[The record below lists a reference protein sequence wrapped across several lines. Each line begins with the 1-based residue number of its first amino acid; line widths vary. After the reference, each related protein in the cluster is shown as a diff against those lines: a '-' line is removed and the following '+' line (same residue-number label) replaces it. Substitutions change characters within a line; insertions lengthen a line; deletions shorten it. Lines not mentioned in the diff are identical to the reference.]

1 MNKFSATLVIASFV
15 TFGAVAWAQSGQ
27 SPANAAVSPLEP
39 IYDCADKTNPTER
52 LACFDAAVATIRAK
66 EAKSEIVTFDKQR
79 VEKVRREAFGFSL
92 PSLPKLGFPA
102 FGSGAPKADSKDQSV
117 AASAVEEDIEEQS
130 FTVVSTRESA
140 GRVVITLENGQ
151 VWRLTEAGELN
162 APSRPPFKVKI
173 RTAAMGSF
181 ILSVEGRN
189 KGYRVR
195 RVE

>member
-1 MNKFSATLVIASFV
+1 MNKFSTTLLAASFM
-15 TFGAVAWAQSGQ
+15 TFGAVALAQSGQ
-27 SPANAAVSPLEP
+27 NPANAAVSPLEP
-39 IYDCADKTNPTER
+39 IYACANKTDPTER

-102 FGSGAPKADSKDQSV
+102 FGGAPKAEGKDQSV
-117 AASAVEEDIEEQS
+117 AAAAVEEDIEEQS

-151 VWRLTEAGELN
+151 IWRLTEAGELN
-162 APSRPPFKVKI
+162 SPKRPPYKVNI

-181 ILSVEGRN
+181 ILTVEGRN

>member
-1 MNKFSATLVIASFV
+1 MNKFSITLITASFM
-15 TFGAVAWAQSGQ
+15 TFGAVALAQSGQ
-27 SPANAAVSPLEP
+27 NPANAAVSPLEP
-39 IYDCADKTNPTER
+39 IYACANKTDPTER

-102 FGSGAPKADSKDQSV
+102 FGGAPKAEGKDQSV
-117 AASAVEEDIEEQS
+117 AAAAVETDIEEQS
-130 FTVVSTRESA
+130 FTVASTRESA
-140 GRVVITLENGQ
+140 GRVVLTLENGQ

-162 APSRPPFKVKI
+162 APSRPPYKVKI

-181 ILSVEGRN
+181 ILTVEGRN

>member
-1 MNKFSATLVIASFV
+1 M
-15 TFGAVAWAQSGQ
+15 TFGAVALAQSGQ
-27 SPANAAVSPLEP
+27 NPANAAVSPLEP
-39 IYDCADKTNPTER
+39 IYACANKTDPTER

-102 FGSGAPKADSKDQSV
+102 FGGAPKAEGKDQSV
-117 AASAVEEDIEEQS
+117 AAAAVEADIEEQS

-151 VWRLTEAGELN
+151 IWRLTEAGELN
-162 APSRPPFKVKI
+162 APKRPPYKVNI

-181 ILSVEGRN
+181 ILTVEGRN

>member
-1 MNKFSATLVIASFV
+1 MNKFSTTLIAASFM
-15 TFGAVAWAQSGQ
+15 TFGAVALAQSGQ
-27 SPANAAVSPLEP
+27 NPANAAVSPLEP
-39 IYDCADKTNPTER
+39 IYACANKTDPTER

-102 FGSGAPKADSKDQSV
+102 FGGAPKAEGKDQSV
-117 AASAVEEDIEEQS
+117 AAAAVEADIEEQS

-151 VWRLTEAGELN
+151 IWRLTEAGELN
-162 APSRPPFKVKI
+162 APKRPPYKVNI

-181 ILSVEGRN
+181 ILTVEGRN

>member
-1 MNKFSATLVIASFV
+1 MNKFSATLIAASFM

-27 SPANAAVSPLEP
+27 NSANAALSPLEP
-39 IYDCADKTNPTER
+39 IYACADKTNPTER

-102 FGSGAPKADSKDQSV
+102 FGGGPKADSKDQSV
-117 AASAVEEDIEEQS
+117 AAAAVEADIEEQS
-130 FTVVSTRESA
+130 FTVASTRESA
-140 GRVVITLENGQ
+140 GRVVLTLENGQ

-162 APSRPPFKVKI
+162 APSRPPYKVKI

-181 ILSVEGRN
+181 ILTVEGRN

>member
-1 MNKFSATLVIASFV
+1 MNKFSTTLITASFM
-15 TFGAVAWAQSGQ
+15 TFGAVALAQSGQ
-27 SPANAAVSPLEP
+27 NPANAAVSPLEP
-39 IYDCADKTNPTER
+39 IYACANKTDPTER

-102 FGSGAPKADSKDQSV
+102 FGGAPKAEGKDQSV
-117 AASAVEEDIEEQS
+117 AAAAVEADIEEQS

-151 VWRLTEAGELN
+151 IWRLTEAGELN
-162 APSRPPFKVKI
+162 APKRPPYKVNI

-181 ILSVEGRN
+181 ILTVEGRN

>member
-1 MNKFSATLVIASFV
+1 MNKFSTTLLAASFM
-15 TFGAVAWAQSGQ
+15 TFGAVALAQSGQ
-27 SPANAAVSPLEP
+27 NPANAAVSPLEP
-39 IYDCADKTNPTER
+39 IYACANKTDPTER

-102 FGSGAPKADSKDQSV
+102 FGGAPKAEGKDQSV
-117 AASAVEEDIEEQS
+117 AAAAVAEDIEEQS

-151 VWRLTEAGELN
+151 IWRLTEAGELN
-162 APSRPPFKVKI
+162 APKRPPYKVNI

-181 ILSVEGRN
+181 ILTVEGRN

>member
-1 MNKFSATLVIASFV
+1 MNKFSTTLIAASFM

-27 SPANAAVSPLEP
+27 NPANAVASPLEP
-39 IYDCADKTNPTER
+39 IYACADKTNPTER

-102 FGSGAPKADSKDQSV
+102 FGGGPKADSKDQSV
-117 AASAVEEDIEEQS
+117 AAVAVEEDIEEQS

-162 APSRPPFKVKI
+162 AAKRPPYKVSI

-181 ILSVEGRN
+181 ILTVEGRN

>member
-1 MNKFSATLVIASFV
+1 MNKFSTTLIAASFM
-15 TFGAVAWAQSGQ
+15 TFGAVALAQSGQ
-27 SPANAAVSPLEP
+27 NPANAAVSPLEP
-39 IYDCADKTNPTER
+39 IYACANKTDPTER

-102 FGSGAPKADSKDQSV
+102 FGGAPKAEGKDQSV
-117 AASAVEEDIEEQS
+117 AAAAVEEDIEEQS

-151 VWRLTEAGELN
+151 IWRLTEAGELN
-162 APSRPPFKVKI
+162 APKRPPYKVNI

-181 ILSVEGRN
+181 ILTVEGRN

>member
-1 MNKFSATLVIASFV
+1 MNKISTTLITAGFAA
-15 TFGAVAWAQSGQ
+15 FGTVAVAQSGP

-39 IYDCADKTNPTER
+39 IYACADKTDPTER

-102 FGSGAPKADSKDQSV
+102 FGGGPKADPKDQS
-117 AASAVEEDIEEQS
+117 AAAAAVVEDIEEQS
-130 FTVVSTRESA
+130 FVVVSTRVSG
-140 GRVVITLENGQ
+140 GRTILTLENGQ
-151 VWRLTEAGELN
+151 IWRLTEAGELN
-162 APSRPPFKVKI
+162 SPKSPPFTVKI

-181 ILSVEGRN
+181 ILTVEGRN

>member
-1 MNKFSATLVIASFV
+1 MNKFSTTLIAASFM

-27 SPANAAVSPLEP
+27 NPANAAVSPLEP
-39 IYDCADKTNPTER
+39 IYACADKSNPTER

-66 EAKSEIVTFDKQR
+66 EAKSEIVTFDKLR

-102 FGSGAPKADSKDQSV
+102 FGGGPKADSKDQGV
-117 AASAVEEDIEEQS
+117 AAAAVEADIEEQS
-130 FTVVSTRESA
+130 FTVASTRESA
-140 GRVVITLENGQ
+140 GRVVLTLENGQ

-162 APSRPPFKVKI
+162 APSRPPYKVKI

-181 ILSVEGRN
+181 ILTVEGRN

>member
-1 MNKFSATLVIASFV
+1 MNKFSATLLAASFV
-15 TFGAVAWAQSGQ
+15 TFGAGAWAQSGQ
-27 SPANAAVSPLEP
+27 NPANADVSPLEP
-39 IYDCADKTNPTER
+39 IYACATKADATER

-92 PSLPKLGFPA
+92 PSLPKLGFPS
-102 FGSGAPKADSKDQSV
+102 FGGGPKADGNDQSV
-117 AASAVEEDIEEQS
+117 AAAALAEDREEQS

-140 GRVVITLENGQ
+140 GRIVITLENGQ

-162 APSRPPFKVKI
+162 APKRPPYRVKI

-181 ILSVEGRN
+181 ILTVEGRN

>member
-1 MNKFSATLVIASFV
+1 MNKFSITLITASFM
-15 TFGAVAWAQSGQ
+15 TFGAVALAQSGQ
-27 SPANAAVSPLEP
+27 NPANAAVSPLEP
-39 IYDCADKTNPTER
+39 IYACANKTDPTER

-102 FGSGAPKADSKDQSV
+102 FGGAPKAEGKDQSV
-117 AASAVEEDIEEQS
+117 AAAAVEEDIEEQS

-140 GRVVITLENGQ
+140 GRVAITLENGQ
-151 VWRLTEAGELN
+151 IWRLTEAGELN
-162 APSRPPFKVKI
+162 APKRPPYKVNI

-181 ILSVEGRN
+181 ILTVEGRN

>member
-1 MNKFSATLVIASFV
+1 MNKFSTTLIAASFV
-15 TFGAVAWAQSGQ
+15 TFGAVAWAQTGQ
-27 SPANAAVSPLEP
+27 NPANAAVSPLEP
-39 IYDCADKTNPTER
+39 IYACADKTNPTER
-52 LACFDAAVATIRAK
+52 LGCFDAAVATIRAK

-102 FGSGAPKADSKDQSV
+102 FGGAPKADSKDQSV
-117 AASAVEEDIEEQS
+117 AAVAAEEDIEEQS

-162 APSRPPFKVKI
+162 AAKRPPYKVNI
-173 RTAAMGSF
+173 RAAAMGSF
-181 ILSVEGRN
+181 ILTVEGRN

>member
-1 MNKFSATLVIASFV
+1 MNKFSTTLIAASFV
-15 TFGAVAWAQSGQ
+15 TFGAVAWAQTGQ
-27 SPANAAVSPLEP
+27 NPANAAVSPLEP
-39 IYDCADKTNPTER
+39 IYACADKTNPTER

-102 FGSGAPKADSKDQSV
+102 FGGALKADSKDQSV
-117 AASAVEEDIEEQS
+117 AAVAAEEDIEEQS

-162 APSRPPFKVKI
+162 AAKRPPYKVNI
-173 RTAAMGSF
+173 RAAAMGSF
-181 ILSVEGRN
+181 ILTVEGRN

>member
-1 MNKFSATLVIASFV
+1 MNKFSTTLITASFI

-27 SPANAAVSPLEP
+27 NPANAAVSPLEP
-39 IYDCADKTNPTER
+39 IYACANKTDPTER

-102 FGSGAPKADSKDQSV
+102 FGGAPKADSKDQSV
-117 AASAVEEDIEEQS
+117 AAAAMEADIEEQS
-130 FTVVSTRESA
+130 FTVVNTRESA

-151 VWRLTEAGELN
+151 VWRLVDLEELN
-162 APSRPPFKVKI
+162 APKRTKFNVTI
-173 RTAAMGSF
+173 RKASLGSF
-181 ILSVEGRN
+181 ILTVEGRN

>member
-1 MNKFSATLVIASFV
+1 MNKFSTTLIAASFM
-15 TFGAVAWAQSGQ
+15 TFGAVARAQSGQ
-27 SPANAAVSPLEP
+27 TPANAAVSPLEP
-39 IYDCADKTNPTER
+39 IYACADKTNPTER

-102 FGSGAPKADSKDQSV
+102 FGGGQKADSKDQSV
-117 AASAVEEDIEEQS
+117 AAVAVEADIEEQS

-162 APSRPPFKVKI
+162 AAKRPPYKVNI
-173 RTAAMGSF
+173 RAAAMGSF
-181 ILSVEGRN
+181 ILTVEGRN

>member
-1 MNKFSATLVIASFV
+1 MNKFSATLIAASFV

-27 SPANAAVSPLEP
+27 NLANAAISPLEP
-39 IYDCADKTNPTER
+39 IYACANKPDPTER

-102 FGSGAPKADSKDQSV
+102 FGGGPKADSKDQSV
-117 AASAVEEDIEEQS
+117 AKSAVEEDIEEQS
-130 FTVVSTRESA
+130 FTVVSTREAA
-140 GRVVITLENGQ
+140 GRVLLTLENGQ

-181 ILSVEGRN
+181 ILKVEGRN

>member
-1 MNKFSATLVIASFV
+1 MNKFSTTLIAASFV

-27 SPANAAVSPLEP
+27 NPANAAVSPLEP
-39 IYDCADKTNPTER
+39 IYACADKTNPTER

-102 FGSGAPKADSKDQSV
+102 FGGGPKVDSKDQSM
-117 AASAVEEDIEEQS
+117 AAAPAEADIEEQS

-162 APSRPPFKVKI
+162 AAKRPPYKVNI

-181 ILSVEGRN
+181 ILTVEGRN

>member
-1 MNKFSATLVIASFV
+1 MNKISATLITVGFV
-15 TFGAVAWAQSGQ
+15 TFGAVAVAQTGQ
-27 SPANAAVSPLEP
+27 NSANTVASPLEP
-39 IYDCADKTNPTER
+39 IYACAAKTDPTER

-102 FGSGAPKADSKDQSV
+102 FGGGAKADSKDQSV
-117 AASAVEEDIEEQS
+117 ASAAVAEDIEEQS

-140 GRVVITLENGQ
+140 GRVILTLENGQ
-151 VWRLTEAGELN
+151 VWRLTDAGELN
-162 APSRPPFKVKI
+162 APKRPPFNVKI

-181 ILSVEGRN
+181 ILTVEGRN

>member
-1 MNKFSATLVIASFV
+1 MNKFSITLITASFM
-15 TFGAVAWAQSGQ
+15 TFGAVALAQSGQ
-27 SPANAAVSPLEP
+27 NPANAAVSPLEP
-39 IYDCADKTNPTER
+39 IYACANKTDPTER

-102 FGSGAPKADSKDQSV
+102 FGGAPKAEGKDQSV
-117 AASAVEEDIEEQS
+117 AAAAVEEDIEEQS

-151 VWRLTEAGELN
+151 IWRLTEAGELN
-162 APSRPPFKVKI
+162 APKRPPYKVNI
-173 RTAAMGSF
+173 RTAALGSF
-181 ILSVEGRN
+181 ILTVEGRN

>member
-1 MNKFSATLVIASFV
+1 MNKFSTTLIAASFM

-27 SPANAAVSPLEP
+27 NSTDAVVSPLEP
-39 IYDCADKTNPTER
+39 IYACADKTNPTER

-79 VEKVRREAFGFSL
+79 VEKVRREAFGFAL

-102 FGSGAPKADSKDQSV
+102 FGGGPKADSKDQSV
-117 AASAVEEDIEEQS
+117 AAAAMEEDIEEQS

-162 APSRPPFKVKI
+162 APKRPPYKVKI
-173 RTAAMGSF
+173 RTAALGSF
-181 ILSVEGRN
+181 ILAVEGRN

>member
-1 MNKFSATLVIASFV
+1 MNKISTTLIAAGFITFSAA
-15 TFGAVAWAQSGQ
+15 AMAQSSQ
-27 SPANAAVSPLEP
+27 NPANAGVSPLEP
-39 IYDCADKTNPTER
+39 IYACANKTDPTER
-52 LACFDAAVATIRAK
+52 LACYDAAVAGIRAK

-102 FGSGAPKADSKDQSV
+102 FGGGPKGEGKEQNV
-117 AASAVEEDIEEQS
+117 AAAAAVEEIEEQS

-140 GRVVITLENGQ
+140 GRVVLTLENGQ

-162 APSRPPFKVKI
+162 APKRPPYNVKI

-181 ILSVEGRN
+181 ILTVEGRN

>member
-1 MNKFSATLVIASFV
+1 MNKISTTLITVGFV
-15 TFGAVAWAQSGQ
+15 AFGAVAWAQSVQ
-27 SPANAAVSPLEP
+27 NPANAAVSPLEP
-39 IYDCADKTNPTER
+39 IYVCANKTDPTER

-102 FGSGAPKADSKDQSV
+102 FGGGSKADGKDQSV
-117 AASAVEEDIEEQS
+117 AAAATVDDIEEQV

-162 APSRPPFKVKI
+162 APSRPPYNVKI
-173 RTAAMGSF
+173 RTASMGSF
-181 ILSVEGRN
+181 ILTVEGRN

>member
-1 MNKFSATLVIASFV
+1 MNKFSTTLLAASFM

-27 SPANAAVSPLEP
+27 NPANAAISPLEP
-39 IYDCADKTNPTER
+39 IYACANKTDPTER

-102 FGSGAPKADSKDQSV
+102 FGGAPKADSKDQSV
-117 AASAVEEDIEEQS
+117 AAAAMEADIEEQS
-130 FTVVSTRESA
+130 FTVVNTRESA

-151 VWRLTEAGELN
+151 VWRLVDLEELN
-162 APSRPPFKVKI
+162 APKRTKFNVTI
-173 RTAAMGSF
+173 RKASLGSF
-181 ILSVEGRN
+181 ILTVEGRN

>member
-1 MNKFSATLVIASFV
+1 MNKFSTTLITASFM
-15 TFGAVAWAQSGQ
+15 TFGAVALAQSGQ
-27 SPANAAVSPLEP
+27 NPANAAVSPLEP
-39 IYDCADKTNPTER
+39 IYACANKTDPTER

-102 FGSGAPKADSKDQSV
+102 FGGAPKAEGKDQSV
-117 AASAVEEDIEEQS
+117 AAAAVEEDIEEQS

-151 VWRLTEAGELN
+151 IWRLTEAGELN
-162 APSRPPFKVKI
+162 APKRPPYKVNI

-181 ILSVEGRN
+181 ILTVEGRN

>member
-1 MNKFSATLVIASFV
+1 MNKFSATLVMANFV

-39 IYDCADKTNPTER
+39 IYACADKTNPIER

-102 FGSGAPKADSKDQSV
+102 FGGGPKADSKYQSV
-117 AASAVEEDIEEQS
+117 AKAAVEEDIEDQS

>member
-1 MNKFSATLVIASFV
+1 MNKFSTTLITASFM

-27 SPANAAVSPLEP
+27 NPANAAISPLEP
-39 IYDCADKTNPTER
+39 IYACANKTDPTER

-102 FGSGAPKADSKDQSV
+102 FGGAPKADSKDQSV
-117 AASAVEEDIEEQS
+117 AAAAMEADIEEQS
-130 FTVVSTRESA
+130 FTVVNTRESA

-151 VWRLTEAGELN
+151 VWRLVDLEELN
-162 APSRPPFKVKI
+162 APKRTKFNVTI
-173 RTAAMGSF
+173 RKASLGSF
-181 ILSVEGRN
+181 ILTVEGRN

>member
-1 MNKFSATLVIASFV
+1 MNKFSTTLIAASFM
-15 TFGAVAWAQSGQ
+15 TFGTVALAQSGQ
-27 SPANAAVSPLEP
+27 NPANAAVSPLEP
-39 IYDCADKTNPTER
+39 IYACANKTDPTER

-102 FGSGAPKADSKDQSV
+102 FGGAPKAEGKDQSV
-117 AASAVEEDIEEQS
+117 AAAAVEEDIEEQS

-151 VWRLTEAGELN
+151 IWRLTEAGELN
-162 APSRPPFKVKI
+162 APKRPPYKVNI

-181 ILSVEGRN
+181 ILTVEGRN

>member
-1 MNKFSATLVIASFV
+1 MNKFSTTLLAASFM
-15 TFGAVAWAQSGQ
+15 TFGAVALAQSGQ
-27 SPANAAVSPLEP
+27 NPANAAVSPLEP
-39 IYDCADKTNPTER
+39 IYACANKTDPTER

-102 FGSGAPKADSKDQSV
+102 FGGAPKVEGKYQSV
-117 AASAVEEDIEEQS
+117 ATAAVEEDIEEQS

-151 VWRLTEAGELN
+151 IWRLTEAGELN
-162 APSRPPFKVKI
+162 APKRPPYKVNI

-181 ILSVEGRN
+181 ILTVEGRN

>member
-1 MNKFSATLVIASFV
+1 MNKFSTTLIAASFM
-15 TFGAVAWAQSGQ
+15 TFGAVALAQSGQ
-27 SPANAAVSPLEP
+27 NPANAAVSPLEP
-39 IYDCADKTNPTER
+39 IYACANKTDPTER

-102 FGSGAPKADSKDQSV
+102 FGGAPKAEGKDQSV
-117 AASAVEEDIEEQS
+117 AAAAVEEVIEEQS

-151 VWRLTEAGELN
+151 IWRLTEAGELN
-162 APSRPPFKVKI
+162 APKRPPYKVNI

-181 ILSVEGRN
+181 ILTVEGRN

>member
-1 MNKFSATLVIASFV
+1 MNKFSITLITASFM
-15 TFGAVAWAQSGQ
+15 TFGAVALAQSGQ
-27 SPANAAVSPLEP
+27 NPANAAVSPLEP
-39 IYDCADKTNPTER
+39 IYACANKTDPTER

-102 FGSGAPKADSKDQSV
+102 FGGAPKAEGKDQSV
-117 AASAVEEDIEEQS
+117 AAAAVEEDIEEQS

-151 VWRLTEAGELN
+151 IWRLTEAGELN
-162 APSRPPFKVKI
+162 APKRPPYKVNI

-181 ILSVEGRN
+181 ILMVEGRN

>member
-1 MNKFSATLVIASFV
+1 MNKFSSTLIAASFM
-15 TFGAVAWAQSGQ
+15 TFGAVARAQSGQ
-27 SPANAAVSPLEP
+27 TPANAAVSPLEP
-39 IYDCADKTNPTER
+39 IYACADKTNPTER

-102 FGSGAPKADSKDQSV
+102 FGGAPKADSKDQSV
-117 AASAVEEDIEEQS
+117 AAVAAEEDIEEQS

-162 APSRPPFKVKI
+162 AAKRPPYKVNI

-181 ILSVEGRN
+181 ILTVEGRN

>member
-1 MNKFSATLVIASFV
+1 MNKFSTTLLAASFM
-15 TFGAVAWAQSGQ
+15 TFGAVALAQSGQ
-27 SPANAAVSPLEP
+27 NPANAAVSPLEP
-39 IYDCADKTNPTER
+39 IYACANKTDPTER

-102 FGSGAPKADSKDQSV
+102 FGGTPKAEGKDQSV
-117 AASAVEEDIEEQS
+117 AAAAVEEVIEEQS

-151 VWRLTEAGELN
+151 IWRLTEAGELN
-162 APSRPPFKVKI
+162 APKRPPYKVNI

-181 ILSVEGRN
+181 ILTVEGRN

>member
-1 MNKFSATLVIASFV
+1 MNKFSTTLIAASFM
-15 TFGAVAWAQSGQ
+15 TFGTVALAQSGQ
-27 SPANAAVSPLEP
+27 NPANAAVSPLEP
-39 IYDCADKTNPTER
+39 IYACANKTDPTER

-102 FGSGAPKADSKDQSV
+102 FGGAPKAEGKDQSV
-117 AASAVEEDIEEQS
+117 AAAKVEEDIEEQS

-151 VWRLTEAGELN
+151 IWRLTEAGELN
-162 APSRPPFKVKI
+162 APKRPPYKVNI

-181 ILSVEGRN
+181 ILTVEGRN

>member
-1 MNKFSATLVIASFV
+1 MNKISATLITVGFV
-15 TFGAVAWAQSGQ
+15 TFGAVAVAQTGQ
-27 SPANAAVSPLEP
+27 NSANTAASPLEP
-39 IYDCADKTNPTER
+39 IYACAAKTDPTER
-52 LACFDAAVATIRAK
+52 LACFDSAVATIRAK

-102 FGSGAPKADSKDQSV
+102 FGGGAKADSKDQSV
-117 AASAVEEDIEEQS
+117 ASAAVAEDIEEQS

-140 GRVVITLENGQ
+140 GRVILTLENGQ
-151 VWRLTEAGELN
+151 VWRLTDAGELN
-162 APSRPPFKVKI
+162 APKRPPFNVKI

-181 ILSVEGRN
+181 ILTVEGRN